1 MMVLQNQDIW
11 FPNTLY
17 LGRASQN
24 QKIHG
29 QKNVFS
35 QERENIH
42 QKLAG
47 RVKT

>member
-29 QKNVFS
+29 QKNVFFTGKGKHPPK
-35 QERENIH
+35 I
-42 QKLAG
+42 G
-47 RVKT
+47 W